1 MHEAQPIKR
10 WTRYKKNQVIAST
23 INKSCSLILESVH
36 IEDVCQILRVFAGF
50 GVRNAD
56 TGNPPLTIFDVA
68 ERVQIK
74 SVVAQQMISVLV

>member
-36 IEDVCQILRVFAGF
+36 IEDVCKILRVFARF

>member
-1 MHEAQPIKR
+1 MSAR
-10 WTRYKKNQVIAST
+10 FSAS
-23 INKSCSLILESVH
+23 LPDLE
-36 IEDVCQILRVFAGF
+36 F
-50 GVRNAD
+50 GMPKVRNAD